1 MVGVFFNVLSYF
13 YFEEFFMMKLE
24 EMNHLLI
31 IAIVSMGCFFSACGG
46 AHFDRGLVYQD

>member
-1 MVGVFFNVLSYF
+1 MAGVLFNVLSYF
-13 YFEEFFMMKLE
+13 YFEGSFMMKLAKV
-24 EMNHLLI
+24 NHLFA